1 MVPLKDNIPTDR
13 MPVVT
18 LLLIAANL
26 VGHLLFGQGGLF
38 QLLVNVAFPWWFGSS
53 VEDAMAPWRF
63 VLLCL
68 LGGAA
73 AVGLG
78 AALDGDAPMAV
89 VAAAGVVAT
98 LVGAHVSLYPG
109 ARFVTGVPLPF
120 LLTLV
125 ELPGPLLAAVWLAL
139 QALVA
144 ATGAEG
150 AVVVAAPLAGVVVG
164 AVAVRLL
171 AQQRKQVPA
180 RRAEVALP

>member
-13 MPVVT
+13 LPVVT

-26 VGHLLFGQGGLF
+26 VGHLVFDVGGLF
-38 QLLVNVAFPWWFGSS
+38 QLLVNAAFLWWFGPS

-68 LGGAA
+68 LGGAV

-78 AALDGDAPMAV
+78 AAIDADAARAV
-89 VAAAGVVAT
+89 VASAGVVAV
-98 LVGAHVSLYPG
+98 LVGAHLALYPS
-109 ARFVTGVPLPF
+109 ARFVTVVPVPF
-120 LLTLV
+120 VVSVV
-125 ELPGPLLAAVWLAL
+125 ELPTWLLGAVWLVL

-144 ATGAEG
+144 ATGDEG
-150 AVVVAAPLAGVVVG
+150 AAVLLAPLGGLAVG
-164 AVAVRLL
+164 LLLVRLL
-171 AQQRKQVPA
+171 AERRKPVPP